1 VNENQT
7 ASSVNAGPT
16 ESDQQA
22 PAASGAPA
30 ETPTFDVLPLSD
42 EVRRALEEMG
52 YKHPTPVQVAV
63 FEPATRG
70 KDAVVQA
77 RTGTGKTASFGLP
90 IVDHIIRRSVGAPQ
104 ALVLCPTRELALQV
118 SAEVERLGK
127 YRDVKVLPIYGGA
140 SMERQ
145 LQGIQAGAQL
155 IVGTPG
161 RVLDHIR
168 RGTLP
173 VAGIKLLVLDEADE
187 MLSMGFERELSAIL
201 ESLPPSRQTLLFS
214 ATLPPDIE
222 RIARNKL
229 KEPEFLTLS
238 GDHIG
243 ALEIAHYAYLVKSD
257 KIGALVRILEAENP
271 ESAVI
276 FCNTREETETVAHA
290 LSQRGYDADWL
301 NGDLP
306 QSDRERVMSATR
318 QGKLRYLVATDVA
331 ARGIDISHLTHVI
344 NYDFPMDAEA
354 YVHRTGRTGRAGR
367 TGTAIALITP
377 QDVGSLYYLRL
388 TYKIRPIER
397 QIPTAEEL
405 RTRAEADLLAML
417 AETLLPK
424 GIDGSDRALARRLLA
439 HDQCEM
445 LVAGLLRAHL
455 EKAPGAQQEAERLRR
470 QPPRRASMRRRDE
483 GEGREGRSD
492 RRGPPPERPLRRSEG
507 GSSEGVS
514 SGAPTPRFAPP
525 SAPEAPV
532 VTPGPA
538 ATPAPEGAPGRGSRD
553 RERPRRDRDRDRDRA
568 PRAGGREGGRGQRA
582 EAAREFANWSPPE
595 EEGDDEPLLP
605 ARADRDAGRDAGRD
619 DRREDRRGGR
629 GSSER
634 RGSSEGRGGAPE
646 LHAEPP
652 ARPGGSFE
660 EDDAPYAELFLGVGR
675 RDGARAQDVLRA
687 LVEQAGLDKDHVRR
701 IRVRDRHTFA
711 GVRKDDAERA
721 IAALN
726 GNAIAGKSAVTV
738 ELARERPTDDSLSA

>member
-7 ASSVNAGPT
+7 ASSMQAGPT
-16 ESDQQA
+16 ESDPQ
-22 PAASGAPA
+22 PAAPA
-30 ETPTFDVLPLSD
+30 EAPTFQVLPLSD
-42 EVRRALEEMG
+42 EVRRALDEMG
-52 YKHPTPVQVAV
+52 YKHPTPVQIAV

-90 IVDHIIRRSVGAPQ
+90 IVDHIIRRSVGVPQ

-201 ESLPPSRQTLLFS
+201 ESLPPARQTLLFS

-257 KIGALVRILEAENP
+257 KIGALVRVLEAENP

-290 LSQRGYDADWL
+290 LTQRGYDADWL

-318 QGKLRYLVATDVA
+318 QGKLRFLVATDVA

-405 RTRAEADLLAML
+405 RTRAEADLLSLL

-424 GIDGSDRALARRLLA
+424 GVDVSDRALARRLLA
-439 HDQCEM
+439 HDQSEM
-445 LVAGLLRAHL
+445 LIAGLLRAHL

-470 QPPRRASMRRRDE
+470 QPPRRASMKRRDE
-483 GEGREGRSD
+483 GEGREGRQG
-492 RRGPPPERPLRRSEG
+492 RGPAPERPARRAEA
-507 GSSEGVS
+507 GSAEGVS
-514 SGAPTPRFAPP
+514 SGAPTPRLAPP
-525 SAPEAPV
+525 STPEVPV
-532 VTPGPA
+532 VTAPPA
-538 ATPAPEGAPGRGSRD
+538 APAPEGAPGRGGRD
-553 RERPRRDRDRDRDRA
+553 RERPPRRDRDRDRDRA
-568 PRAGGREGGRGQRA
+568 PRAGGQREGRGPR

-605 ARADRDAGRDAGRD
+605 ARASRDAGRDANRD
-619 DRREDRRGGR
+619 ANRDDRRGGR
-629 GSSER
+629 GPSES
-634 RGSSEGRGGAPE
+634 RGTSEGRGGSPE

-652 ARPGGSFE
+652 AKPGGSLQ

-726 GNAIAGKSAVTV
+726 GSAIAGKPSVNV